1 MSAKIGEPQP
11 ALTRLNI
18 RVDTPKLTRHNDLAA
33 IAAGSPT
40 AEIPNPNPVKK
51 QNTLKIPARVRLL
64 YIVLGVLLL
73 VGLLPL
79 AFAGTL
85 LSGRT
90 AEELRSVEGRYQAQ
104 LVQDK
109 ARQIELYGQRYRDV
123 VTGLARAFEIAG
135 GIQALNDPGYD
146 SRLQNTLEEDPNL
159 IGLAIWP
166 VSGELRRAFQ
176 PDVIQREEV
185 DQRVSDVLARMS
197 GRGIVVSRPQIIRSG
212 QEMALTVAAP
222 VMGGPTGQD
231 VVAAVIA
238 IISFQEVFKAVHQS
252 TSKSERE
259 LLDAGLPV
267 VFVVDQNG
275 RAVAHPEANVAFSEK
290 PMTDLKV
297 VQDWQESG
305 SQVQSALEPFILV
318 RDGRKVE
325 MLGSYATAELDK
337 NSRLG
342 VIAIQDASAA
352 LSSVSDMRRQI
363 LIISFVAG
371 MLTLVIGFFF
381 AKKLTQPVQELATG
395 ADRIASGDFSQ
406 RIDVR
411 SRTELG
417 QLGDSFNKMTDQLE
431 TYIKDLQRSADENR
445 ELFLGTVKSLAAAI
459 DGKDPYTRGHSER
472 VSRIS
477 VAIAQRLG
485 LSDSECE
492 QIRIS
497 ALLHDVGKIAIDD
510 KILKKP
516 AALTDD
522 EFVIM
527 KQHPQKGYK
536 IMSQIRAMKEF
547 LPGMYMHHEMI
558 DGKGYPQ
565 GLKGDEIPLMAKIV
579 AVADTFDAMTTDR
592 PYQQAMQFEHA
603 VERIR
608 SFVGTR
614 YDANVVAAF
623 AEACE
628 EGQIRPGSVKLK
640 RKTVETNAPVTVPD
654 KASNENRVLVS

>member
-1 MSAKIGEPQP
+1 MLEKIG
-11 ALTRLNI
+11 RI
-18 RVDTPKLTRHNDLAA
+18 
-33 IAAGSPT
+33 
-40 AEIPNPNPVKK
+40 
-51 QNTLKIPARVRLL
+51 RLL

-85 LSGRT
+85 LSGRS

-123 VTGLARAFEIAG
+123 VSGLARAFEIAG
-135 GIQALNDPGYD
+135 GIKALNDAGYD
-146 SRLQNTLEEDPNL
+146 LRLQKTLEEDPNL

-166 VSGELRRAFQ
+166 VSGELHRAFQ
-176 PDVIQREEV
+176 PDLIQRVEV
-185 DQRVSDVLARMS
+185 DQRVSEVLAKMN

-212 QEMALTVAAP
+212 QEMAMTVAAP
-222 VMGGPTGQD
+222 VMGGETGLD
-231 VVAAVIA
+231 VVAAVVA
-238 IISFQEVFKAVHQS
+238 IVSFQEVFKAVHQS
-252 TSKSERE
+252 TSRSERE

-275 RAVAHPEANVAFSEK
+275 RAVAHPEASVAFSEK

-297 VQDWQESG
+297 VRDWQQSG
-305 SQVQSALEPFILV
+305 KQVQSALEPFNLV
-318 RDGRKVE
+318 RDERNVV

-342 VIAIQDASAA
+342 VIAIQDESAA
-352 LSSVSDMRRQI
+352 LASISDMRRQTI
-363 LIISFVAG
+363 WISMVAG
-371 MLTLVIGFFF
+371 FLTLVIGFFF
-381 AKKLTQPVQELATG
+381 AKKLTQPVQELAVG
-395 ADRIASGDFSQ
+395 AHRIASGDFSQ

-417 QLGDSFNKMTDQLE
+417 DLGNSFNLMTDHLE

-445 ELFLGTVKSLAAAI
+445 ELFLGTVKGLAAAI

-485 LSDSECE
+485 LPDDECE
-492 QIRIS
+492 KIRIS

-510 KILKKP
+510 SILKKP
-516 AALTDD
+516 AALTD
-522 EFVIM
+522 EEYEIM

-536 IMSQIRAMKEF
+536 IMSQIKAMKDF
-547 LPGMYMHHEMI
+547 LPGMYMHHEMVN
-558 DGKGYPQ
+558 GQGYPQ
-565 GLKGDEIPLMAKIV
+565 GLKGDEIPLMGKIV

-592 PYQQAMQFEHA
+592 PYQLAMKFEDA
-603 VERIR
+603 INRIQT
-608 SFVGTR
+608 FVGTR
-614 YDANVVAAF
+614 YDPGVVSAF
-623 AEACE
+623 VEACE

-640 RKTVETNAPVTVPD
+640 SRKAPETEITAAAFKATTEREPVP
-654 KASNENRVLVS
+654 AS

>member
-1 MSAKIGEPQP
+1 MLEKIG
-11 ALTRLNI
+11 RI
-18 RVDTPKLTRHNDLAA
+18 
-33 IAAGSPT
+33 
-40 AEIPNPNPVKK
+40 
-51 QNTLKIPARVRLL
+51 RLL

-79 AFAGTL
+79 AFTGTL
-85 LSGRT
+85 LSARS

-123 VTGLARAFEIAG
+123 VTGIARGFEFAG
-135 GIQALNDPGYD
+135 GIELLNDSGYD
-146 SRLQNTLEEDPNL
+146 SRLQKTLEEDPNL

-166 VSGELRRAFQ
+166 VKGELHRAFQ
-176 PDVIQREEV
+176 PDLIQRQEV
-185 DQRVSDVLARMS
+185 DQRVSEVLAKMN

-212 QEMALTVAAP
+212 QEMAMTVAAP
-222 VMGGPTGQD
+222 VMGGESGHD
-231 VVAAVIA
+231 VVAAVVA

-297 VQDWQESG
+297 VRDWQESG
-305 SQVQSALEPFILV
+305 TQVQSALEPFTLV
-318 RDGRKVE
+318 RDERDVR

-342 VIAIQDASAA
+342 VIAIQDETAA
-352 LSSVSDMRRQI
+352 LASVTDMRRQTLLISMVAAI
-363 LIISFVAG
+363 LTI
-371 MLTLVIGFFF
+371 VIGFFF
-381 AKKLTQPVQELATG
+381 AKKLTQPVQELAVG
-395 ADRIASGDFSQ
+395 AHRIASGDFSQ
-406 RIDVR
+406 RINVR

-417 QLGDSFNKMTDQLE
+417 HLGDSFNLMTDQLE
-431 TYIKDLQRSADENR
+431 HYIKDLQRSAAENR
-445 ELFLGTVKSLAAAI
+445 ELFLGTVKGLAAAI

-472 VSRIS
+472 VSRMS
-477 VAIAQRLG
+477 VAIAQRMG
-485 LSDSECE
+485 LPDDECE
-492 QIRIS
+492 KIRIS

-510 KILKKP
+510 NILKKP
-516 AALTDD
+516 SALTDD
-522 EFVIM
+522 EFLIM

-547 LPGMYMHHEMI
+547 LPGMYMHHEMVN
-558 DGKGYPQ
+558 GQGYPQ

-592 PYQQAMQFEHA
+592 PYQLAMKSEEA
-603 VERIR
+603 INRIQ

-614 YDANVVAAF
+614 YDPRVVSAF
-623 AEACE
+623 VQACE

-640 RKTVETNAPVTVPD
+640 SRAAPETKMPAPSVEANVEPETVP
-654 KASNENRVLVS
+654 VS